1 MQKRFIEES
10 IIEKIIQR
18 RKVSKTMATKL
29 YKNSLLY
36 NCVVNEILDQ
46 IDYLVSNNVEL
57 I

>member
-10 IIEKIIQR
+10 IIEKIMNR
-18 RKVSKTMATKL
+18 RKVSKSMATKL

-46 IDYLVSNNVEL
+46 IDYLVTNNIEL
-57 I
+57 V

>member
-1 MQKRFIEES
+1 MQKKIIEES
-10 IIEKIIQR
+10 IINKIMDR
-18 RKVSKTMATKL
+18 RKVSKSMATKL

-46 IDYLVSNNVEL
+46 IDYLVTNNIEL

>member
-18 RKVSKTMATKL
+18 RNVSKTMATKL